1 MVLKRFLHN
10 MKQIFAIALVA
21 ISLNSFA
28 QAVKMPAPSPGQT
41 IKQDFS
47 LSFIE
52 VNYSRPVIKGRT
64 IFGDIVP
71 FGKLWRAGAN
81 NPTKVT
87 FGEDV
92 KVAGKDLKAG
102 SYQLMIIPTAKNWEI
117 IFNKGTNG
125 VFNYHPEEDV
135 LKVTVPTNSLASS
148 VESFTIQLGQVIANT
163 CEIQIM
169 WEKTSVS
176 IPVTTEI
183 DAKIAAS
190 IEKAM
195 SVDTKPYFESA
206 SYYFETGRDLKK
218 ALEWATKAS
227 EANPSA
233 YWVMHL
239 KAKIQAKLGDKVG
252 AKATALKSIEL
263 AKAGKNEDYVS
274 LNQKLI
280 DSL

>member
-1 MVLKRFLHN
+1 VLKRFLHN
-10 MKQIFAIALVA
+10 MKQLFAIALVA

-28 QAVKMPAPSPGQT
+28 QAIKMPAPSPGQT

-135 LKVTVPTNSLASS
+135 LKVTVPTNTLASS

>member
-1 MVLKRFLHN
+1 MLKRFLHN
-10 MKQIFAIALVA
+10 MKQLFAIALVA

-28 QAVKMPAPSPGQT
+28 QAIKMPAPSPGQT

-135 LKVTVPTNSLASS
+135 LKVTVPTNTLASS

>member
-1 MVLKRFLHN
+1 
-10 MKQIFAIALVA
+10 MKQLFAIALVA

-102 SYQLMIIPTAKNWEI
+102 AYQLMIIPTAKNWEI

-135 LKVTVPTNSLASS
+135 LKVTVPTNTLASS

-195 SVDTKPYFESA
+195 RVDTKPYFESA

-239 KAKIQAKLGDKVG
+239 KAKIQAKMGDKVG

>member
-1 MVLKRFLHN
+1 MRKLLS
-10 MKQIFAIALVA
+10 IALLLV
-21 ISLNSFA
+21 SLGTFA
-28 QAVKMPAPSPGQT
+28 QAIKMPAPSPGQT
-41 IKQDFS
+41 IKQEFS
-47 LSFIE
+47 LSAIE
-52 VNYSRPVIKGRT
+52 VVYSRPVMKGRT

-81 NPTKVT
+81 SPTKIT

-102 SYQLMIIPTAKNWEI
+102 SYQIMVIPSANAWEI
-117 IFNKGTNG
+117 IFNIGTNG
-125 VFNYHPEEDV
+125 VFNYKASEDV
-135 LKVTVPTNSLASS
+135 LKVSVPTTQLPASM
-148 VESFTIQLGQVIANT
+148 ESFTIQFTNVLSNSLELA
-163 CEIQIM
+163 M
-169 WEKTSVS
+169 AWEKTRVL
-176 IPVTTEI
+176 IPITTEI

-190 IEKAM
+190 IDKAM
-195 SVDTKPYFESA
+195 AADTRPYFESA
-206 SYYFETGRDLKK
+206 SYYYETGRDLTKALIWVKK
-218 ALEWATKAS
+218 AV

-239 KAKIQAKLGDKVG
+239 QAKIQAKSGDKVA
-252 AKATALKSIEL
+252 AKASAMKSMDL

>member
-1 MVLKRFLHN
+1 MLKRFLHN
-10 MKQIFAIALVA
+10 MKQLFAIALVA

-239 KAKIQAKLGDKVG
+239 KAKIQAKMGDKVG

>member
-1 MVLKRFLHN
+1 MLKRFLHN

-280 DSL
+280 DGL

>member
-1 MVLKRFLHN
+1 MLKRFLHN
-10 MKQIFAIALVA
+10 MKQLFAIALVA

-135 LKVTVPTNSLASS
+135 LKVTVPTNTLASS